1 MTAKNPFSKIGNS
14 VSGLLSKIKTK
25 RSNVKSSKKNSPK
38 VRSAESK
45 SPKAKIKK
53 NTSKKNTSSVRS
65 TGRFSFRN
73 ISSKIV
79 SSSIST
85 VIISLLLVG
94 SVTITISYNSAQNSM
109 KNELDILK
117 DMAGQIVSGELET
130 HIAVITE
137 TAGDSNVTS
146 SAYSDVGKNKFLKEK
161 AAECG
166 YTSMFFTDATGK
178 CLKDSSDMSKT
189 EFFKQAMEGNSFVS
203 TPTYNKNT
211 GTLETIISVP
221 IWKFGTKGN
230 DILGCVYATVP
241 LDFLN
246 VLMQALVISDNAN
259 PYMLDK
265 DGYTI
270 ASTDIEKVSTR
281 ENIERLA
288 AENTTYSALADIHAK
303 IRSGESGF
311 DTYTENGVKNIIS
324 YASIEDTD
332 GWCIAISAPVNDFVG
347 DTLRGLVISVVII
360 VISVVVSVLVA
371 VTLGRKI
378 GKPIHAIAERLNE
391 IADGN
396 ISGNVDIV
404 RSTVET
410 ELLTNAASR
419 LKTNIESIIDDTNRM
434 LGEMAEGNFDIET
447 DVNSKYYVGVFSGIL
462 NSVTELNKKLND
474 ALLRIDRLAE
484 QVQLEAGQ
492 VSGTAQILAQ
502 GASDQANAI
511 SVLNDSISTISNY
524 AVTNAESCETAE
536 TRINDV
542 NTVMQTTET
551 KMRELSE
558 AMTAISETSSQI
570 GNITQ
575 SIEDIAF
582 QTNILALNAA
592 VEAARA
598 GDAGRGFAVVADEVR
613 NLANKSAESV
623 QIITE
628 LINAST
634 AAVKNGV
641 KSTEETSSMVND
653 AVDATVSV
661 KQIISE
667 ISDSSKQQVSTAKQ
681 VTDGVERIS
690 GVVQTNTATAEE
702 SAASSEQMSSQAN
715 NLIELLNTFTFKK

>member
-1 MTAKNPFSKIGNS
+1 M
-14 VSGLLSKIKTK
+14 
-25 RSNVKSSKKNSPK
+25 
-38 VRSAESK
+38 
-45 SPKAKIKK
+45 
-53 NTSKKNTSSVRS
+53 
-65 TGRFSFRN
+65 
-73 ISSKIV
+73 
-79 SSSIST
+79 
-85 VIISLLLVG
+85 SL
-94 SVTITISYNSAQNSM
+94 
-109 KNELDILK
+109 K
-117 DMAGQIVSGELET
+117 

-146 SAYSDVGKNKFLKEK
+146 SAYSDVSKNKFLKEK

-166 YTSMFFTDATGK
+166 YTSMLFTDATGK

-211 GTLETIISVP
+211 GNLETIISVP

-246 VLMQALVISDNAN
+246 GLMQDLVISDNAK

-265 DGYTI
+265 GGYTI

-281 ENIERLA
+281 ENIENLA
-288 AENTTYSALADIHAK
+288 AENTAYSALADIHAK

-410 ELLTNAASR
+410 ELLTSAASR

-434 LGEMAEGNFDIET
+434 LGEMADGNFDIET

-474 ALLRIDRLAE
+474 ALLRIDQLAE

-524 AVTNAESCETAE
+524 AVTNAESCETA
-536 TRINDV
+536 
-542 NTVMQTTET
+542 VMQTTET